1 MYSFAF
7 ASSKNERLF
16 MPFHPETLLVASA
29 VTALVMWFA
38 EPSARRFNLLDH
50 PNDNRKDHASPT
62 PVTGGIAMVAGVVVA
77 GIATLPILAPV
88 LAFGL
93 AAIFLL
99 LVGLIDDLV
108 DVRWWV
114 RLFAQAAAALLLVY
128 IGGVRIEQIGP
139 VFGFGEMSLG
149 MLSVPFTVFA
159 TVGLINAINMVDGMD
174 GLAGSLVMAALAM
187 MFAAAWYSGNVP
199 LGSQLMVLGGAVVA
213 FLAWNLR
220 LPWRPR
226 ARAFMGNAGSAFL
239 GLSIAWVSF
248 RLTQN
253 PGHPV
258 SPVLALWL
266 LPIPV
271 MDCLVL
277 IVHRLRA
284 GRSPFSAGRDHI
296 HHLMLDAGFTPTWIL
311 VVLVTFSL
319 LCGAVIG
326 QAMRIDVPHPL
337 LLGAFVALCGG
348 WYWMTARR
356 ERALRFFRRLR
367 GDRVVA
373 PPAHDAAKILVERQ
387 FRDSK

>member
-1 MYSFAF
+1 
-7 ASSKNERLF
+7 
-16 MPFHPETLLVASA
+16 MPFHAETLLVAMA

-38 EPSARRFNLLDH
+38 EPSARHFNLLDH
-50 PNDNRKDHASPT
+50 PNGNRKDHALPT

-77 GIATLPILAPV
+77 GIATLPVPDHV
-88 LAFGL
+88 YAFGL
-93 AAIFLL
+93 AAVFLL

-114 RLFAQAAAALLLVY
+114 RVLAQAAAALILVY
-128 IGGVRIEQIGP
+128 VGGVRIEQIGP
-139 VFGFGEMSLG
+139 VFGFGEMGLG
-149 MLSVPFTVFA
+149 VLSVPFTVFA
-159 TVGLINAINMVDGMD
+159 TVGLINAVNMVDGMD
-174 GLAGSLVMAALAM
+174 GLAGSLVMAALLM
-187 MFAAAWYSGNVP
+187 LFAAAWYSGNLP
-199 LGSQLMVLGGAVVA
+199 LGSQLMVLAGAVVA

-220 LPWRPR
+220 LPWRRR

-239 GLSIAWVSF
+239 GLAIAWVSF

-266 LPIPV
+266 LPVPV

-296 HHLMLDAGFTPTWIL
+296 HHLMLDAGFTPNWIL

-319 LCGAVIG
+319 LCGAVVG
-326 QAMRIDVPHPL
+326 QAMRIDVPHPVL
-337 LLGAFVALCGG
+337 LAAFLALCGG
-348 WYWMTARR
+348 WYWLTARR
-356 ERALRFFRRLR
+356 TRALQFFRGLR
-367 GDRVVA
+367 GERGRRHRDGDPKHV
-373 PPAHDAAKILVERQ
+373 LVERRA
-387 FRDSK
+387 RDSK

>member
-1 MYSFAF
+1 M
-7 ASSKNERLF
+7 L
-16 MPFHPETLLVASA
+16 MPIDGFLIALP

-38 EPSARRFNLLDH
+38 EPSAKHLNLLDH
-50 PNDNRKDHASPT
+50 PNNGRKDHAAPI

-77 GIATLPILAPV
+77 AIALLPMTPSLKAFLLASV
-88 LAFGL
+88 M
-93 AAIFLL
+93 LL

-108 DVRWWV
+108 DVRWYV
-114 RLFAQAAAALLLVY
+114 RIGAQATAALMLVY

-139 VFGFGEMSLG
+139 LFGFGELSLG
-149 MLSVPFTVFA
+149 ALSVPFTVFA

-174 GLAGSLVMAALAM
+174 GLAGSLVLAALAM
-187 MFAAAWYSGNVP
+187 MVGAAWYSGN
-199 LGSQLMVLGGAVVA
+199 LQLIDRLLILGGAVAA

-220 LPWRPR
+220 LPWRKR

-239 GLSIAWVSF
+239 GLTIAWVSF

-277 IVHRLRA
+277 IFRRLRE

-296 HHLMLDAGFTPTWIL
+296 HHLMIDAGFTPTWIL

-326 QAMRIDVPHPL
+326 QAMRIDIPHPVL
-337 LLGAFVALCGG
+337 LAAFVALCAG
-348 WYWMTARR
+348 WYWLTARR
-356 ERALRFFRRLR
+356 SRALRFFRRLR
-367 GDRVVA
+367 GERRARDRSMSRNIVGARV
-373 PPAHDAAKILVERQ
+373 
-387 FRDSK
+387 RDPD

>member
-1 MYSFAF
+1 
-7 ASSKNERLF
+7 
-16 MPFHPETLLVASA
+16 MPFPMEAFLVALA

-38 EPSARRFNLLDH
+38 EPSARHLNLLDH
-50 PNDNRKDHASPT
+50 PNGNRKDHGVAV
-62 PVTGGIAMVAGVVVA
+62 PVTGGIAMVAAVVVA
-77 GIATLPILAPV
+77 GIATLPVTPSTYALGIASV
-88 LAFGL
+88 
-93 AAIFLL
+93 FLL

-114 RLFAQAAAALLLVY
+114 RILAQVAAALILVY
-128 IGGVRIEQIGP
+128 IGGVRIEQFGP
-139 VFGFGEMSLG
+139 LFGFGRMELG
-149 MLSVPFTVFA
+149 LLSVPFTVFA
-159 TVGLINAINMVDGMD
+159 TVGLINAINMIDGMD
-174 GLAGSLVMAALAM
+174 GLAGSLVLAALAM

-199 LGSQLMVLGGAVVA
+199 LGGQLTVLAAAVA
-213 FLAWNLR
+213 GFLLWNIR

-239 GLSIAWVSF
+239 GLAIAWVSF

-277 IVHRLRA
+277 IVRRLRM

-319 LCGAVIG
+319 LCGAVVG
-326 QAMRIDVPHPL
+326 QAMRIDVPHPV

-348 WYWMTARR
+348 WYWLTSRR
-356 ERALRFFRRLR
+356 VRALMFFRRLR
-367 GDRVVA
+367 GERRVFARRLPVT
-373 PPAHDAAKILVERQ
+373 PTIPARA
-387 FRDSK
+387 RDSE

>member
-1 MYSFAF
+1 
-7 ASSKNERLF
+7 
-16 MPFHPETLLVASA
+16 MPFAAQGLLVALA

-38 EPSARRFNLLDH
+38 EPSARRLNLLDH
-50 PNDNRKDHASPT
+50 PNNGRKDHSAPI

-77 GIATLPILAPV
+77 GVALLPVSAPV
-88 LAFGL
+88 YAFGI
-93 AAIFLL
+93 ASIFLL

-114 RLFAQAAAALLLVY
+114 RILAHAAAALILVY

-149 MLSVPFTVFA
+149 TLSVPFTVFA

-174 GLAGSLVMAALAM
+174 GLAGSLVLAALAM
-187 MFAAAWYSGNVP
+187 MFGAAWYSGNLQ
-199 LGSQLMVLGGAVVA
+199 LGEQLMILASAVA
-213 FLAWNLR
+213 SFLAWNLR

-239 GLSIAWVSF
+239 GLTIAWVSF

-277 IVHRLRA
+277 IVRRLRE

-319 LCGAVIG
+319 ICGALVG
-326 QAMRIDVPHPL
+326 QAMRIDIPHPVL
-337 LLGAFVALCGG
+337 LAAFVGLCVG
-348 WYWMTARR
+348 WYWLTARR
-356 ERALRFFRRLR
+356 QRALRFFRRLR
-367 GDRVVA
+367 GERRGRDRKVPATIAVA
-373 PPAHDAAKILVERQ
+373 RV
-387 FRDSK
+387 RDSE